1 MMWASPNGES
11 SNIYAKTAKHLFRS
25 RRKAQPHCRFAA
37 QTNGVGFA
45 RSEDNMILN
54 IEHITENNRF
64 WYQANALAKEA
75 FPPKEYLAPSKLV
88 EMAKSG
94 NFDFWALSD
103 KDIFVGFM
111 VIQTYKDLAYLF
123 FLAIDSSCRSKG
135 YGSSAIETM
144 KATYPDKKHVVDFEM
159 LDDTSDN
166 NEQRKKRREFYL
178 RNGYKETGLFLS
190 YLGVDY
196 EVFCMDA
203 EFDEEEFKDMMKNI
217 QVEGF
222 APRYFRK

>member
-1 MMWASPNGES
+1 
-11 SNIYAKTAKHLFRS
+11 
-25 RRKAQPHCRFAA
+25 
-37 QTNGVGFA
+37 
-45 RSEDNMILN
+45 MILN
-54 IEHITENNRF
+54 IEHITESNRF
-64 WYQANALAKEA
+64 WIQVNALAKEA
-75 FPPKEYLAPSKLV
+75 FPSKEYLAPSKLV
-88 EMAKSG
+88 KMAEAD

-103 KDIFVGFM
+103 KDSFVGFM
-111 VIQTYKDLAYLF
+111 AVQTHRNLAYLF

-144 KATYPDKKHVVDFEM
+144 KATYPNKKHIVDFEM

-166 NEQRKKRREFYL
+166 NEQRTKRREFYL

-196 EVFCMDA
+196 EVFCMAA

-222 APRYFRK
+222 APKYFRK